1 MERWLVAQTWEHL
14 LFAHWRADP
23 DALQRLLP
31 RGVELDL
38 RDGEAWLGVVPF
50 TMTGTRAL
58 GLRLGTMAELNVRT
72 YVRVGSD
79 LGVWFLSLD
88 CSSPLAVAT
97 GRSVYGLRYRL
108 ARMATAETAGR
119 IHYVSSRPDG
129 AFAGSFAP
137 LGAVH
142 TAEPGSLEHFLVE
155 RYRLYALRRGRL
167 VSARVQHD
175 PWPLQPAAASLE
187 TNTVVPPAIALDGT
201 PLLHYARRVD
211 TRIGPPGP
219 VFPRAAAPPSR
230 AARAGP

>member
-14 LFAHWRADP
+14 LFAHWRADA
-23 DALQRLLP
+23 DALRPLLP

-38 RDGEAWLGVVPF
+38 WEGEAWLGVVPF

-58 GLRLGTMAELNVRT
+58 GLRLPTMAELNIRT
-72 YVRVGSD
+72 YVRVGGE
-79 LGVWFLSLD
+79 LGVWFFSLD

-108 ARMATAETAGR
+108 ARMATAVTEGR

-129 AFAGSFAP
+129 AFAGSFTP

-142 TAEPGSLEHFLVE
+142 TADPGSLEHFLVE

-167 VSARVQHD
+167 VSARVDHA
-175 PWPLQPAAASLE
+175 PWPLQAASATFE
-187 TNTVVPPAIALDGT
+187 TNTVVPASIALEGA

-211 TRIGPPGP
+211 TRIGPPGA
-219 VFPRAAAPPSR
+219 VFPRAVARPSR
-230 AARAGP
+230 AARDER